1 MTSGLFILRLFQHL
15 HGFMKQENKL
25 FYSNQERFSLVC
37 LDKSTILSVFF
48 FFFHLNLKKNVWMFY
63 TFDRQTL
70 IGGCY
75 FKQSS

>member
-48 FFFHLNLKKNVWMFY
+48 FFFPPKSKEKCLDVLY
-63 TFDRQTL
+63 
-70 IGGCY
+70 I
-75 FKQSS
+75 